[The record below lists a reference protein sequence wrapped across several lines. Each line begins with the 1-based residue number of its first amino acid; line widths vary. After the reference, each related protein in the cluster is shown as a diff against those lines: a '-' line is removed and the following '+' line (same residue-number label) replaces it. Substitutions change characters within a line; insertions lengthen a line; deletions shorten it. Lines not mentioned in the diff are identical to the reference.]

1 MNPSLKPTLCGLA
14 GAMALLAAG
23 AAFSASRPSEAQVRY
38 QQERAACMRGT
49 SNQDRATCLK
59 EAVAAYQ
66 EARKGALAGSEGAL
80 AQNRTARCTALP
92 QPERDECLQRMQAGT
107 STGTAREGAILRQ
120 GTTTVPA
127 R

>member
-1 MNPSLKPTLCGLA
+1 MDASTKTALCGMA
-14 GAMALLAAG
+14 GAIALMAAG
-23 AAFSASRPSEAQVRY
+23 AAFAAPRASEAQMRY
-38 QQERAACMRGT
+38 QQERSACMSGA

-66 EARKGALAGSEGAL
+66 EARKGALSGSEQAL

-92 QPERDECLQRMQAGT
+92 QPERDECVQRMQAGT
-107 STGTAREGAILRQ
+107 STGTARDGGILREN
-120 GTTTVPA
+120 TTSVPA